1 MEVNTNFERIKLS
14 DSKGNQSN
22 AIRTV
27 LKTGDVITCPATF
40 VHIKHTLEN
49 MDQLQ
54 LKEDDVILTSYAR
67 SGTSLALHSC
77 VSWFGFIFVKSFD
90 VFMRLNTE
98 EVLRNGFETARSRAA
113 SLNARRLLHHSLT
126 RDSFWYTTRR
136 TRTAW
141 ELVKLTA
148 IF

>member
-27 LKTGDVITCPATF
+27 LKTGDVIACPATF

-77 VSWFGFIFVKSFD
+77 VS
-90 VFMRLNTE
+90 
-98 EVLRNGFETARSRAA
+98 
-113 SLNARRLLHHSLT
+113 
-126 RDSFWYTTRR
+126 
-136 TRTAW
+136 
-141 ELVKLTA
+141 
-148 IF
+148 